1 MITTATESSGLG
13 AATADLF
20 RPAGGQLGKDE
31 FLKLLVTQLRYQD
44 PLNPMEAQDLAVQL
58 AQFSSVEQLIQANER
73 LEQQLAA
80 SEALAAG
87 LNTTAALG
95 VLGQTITAVTDRA
108 VVGEDGGGSIDVEI
122 GGTGGSLTIRLI
134 DENGDEIGTREVG
147 ALGAGRHT
155 VDLGSAASG
164 LPAGVYRCEVVV
176 KDGEGTRVPAR
187 ILATARVDGV
197 RYGSHGP
204 VLIAGPLEIPLANV
218 LEVKSIP

>member
-1 MITTATESSGLG
+1 VITTATESGGLG

-31 FLKLLVTQLRYQD
+31 FLRLLVTQLRHQD

-73 LEQQLAA
+73 LDQQLAA

-108 VVGEDGGGSIDVEI
+108 VVAEDGSGTIDVEI
-122 GGTGGSLTIRLI
+122 GGTGGSLTIRLT
-134 DENGDEIGTREVG
+134 DKDGKVLGTREVG
-147 ALGAGRHT
+147 FLEAGRHT
-155 VDLGSAASG
+155 VDLGSATSG

-176 KDGEGTRVPAR
+176 TDGKDVQVPAR
-187 ILATARVDGV
+187 LLATARVDGV
-197 RYGSHGP
+197 RYGSQGP
-204 VLIAGPLEIPLANV
+204 ILIAGPLEIPLANV